1 MFHQAKDISSLASGV
16 PRHRVGESGS
26 IGAVDLPGNFNL
38 NRAILL
44 IVAWFWL
51 GKTRISLVLV

>member
-1 MFHQAKDISSLASGV
+1 MDEYDKEGHEYLQKALIATRSG
-16 PRHRVGESGS
+16 
-26 IGAVDLPGNFNL
+26 DQDL